1 MINLYLGFFL
11 SFFGHLIVLLM
22 VLIDFSIFFPNKQNY
37 EVIPIGFILEKKEK
51 SHSQVIQEKLFS
63 LKELEINN
71 PEFTNLISSE
81 ENVNTNYLL
90 ISVKQSLDKLEEEK
104 FKKTI
109 IIIQKKFIE
118 LWNKP
123 FVLNED
129 IKVSIKIKLAPSGEI
144 LSKTLIESSGNDK
157 FDDSAMKAVSNISF
171 LKEVSNLRREDFERS
186 FREINLVFKSRSMKI
201 FFIIVIY
208 FFSLYVEA
216 Q

>member
-11 SFFGHLIVLLM
+11 SFFGHLVVLLM
-22 VLIDFSIFFPNKQNY
+22 ILIDFSIFFPNKQNY
-37 EVIPIGFILEKKEK
+37 EVIPIGFIVEKKEK
-51 SHSQVIQEKLFS
+51 SDAQVTQEKLFS

-81 ENVNTNYLL
+81 ENVNTNDLL

-157 FDDSAMKAVSNISF
+157 FDDSAMKTVSKISF
-171 LKEVSNLRREDFERS
+171 LKEVSNLRRDDFERY
-186 FREINLVFKSRSMKI
+186 FREINLVFKSR
-201 FFIIVIY
+201 
-208 FFSLYVEA
+208 
-216 Q
+216 

>member
-11 SFFGHLIVLLM
+11 SFFGHLVVLLM
-22 VLIDFSIFFPNKQNY
+22 ILIDFSIFFPNKQNY
-37 EVIPIGFILEKKEK
+37 EVIPIGFIVEKKEK
-51 SHSQVIQEKLFS
+51 SDAQVTQEKLFS
-63 LKELEINN
+63 LKELETNN
-71 PEFTNLISSE
+71 LEITNIVNSE
-81 ENVNTNYLL
+81 ENINTNDLL

-157 FDDSAMKAVSNISF
+157 FDDSAMKAVSKISF
-171 LKEVSNLRREDFERS
+171 LKEVSNLRREDFERY
-186 FREINLVFKSRSMKI
+186 FREINLVFKSR
-201 FFIIVIY
+201 
-208 FFSLYVEA
+208 
-216 Q
+216 

>member
-81 ENVNTNYLL
+81 ENINTNDLL

-157 FDDSAMKAVSNISF
+157 FDDSAMKTVSKISF
-171 LKEVSNLRREDFERS
+171 LKEVSNLRRDDFERY
-186 FREINLVFKSRSMKI
+186 FREINLVFKSR
-201 FFIIVIY
+201 
-208 FFSLYVEA
+208 
-216 Q
+216 

>member
-11 SFFGHLIVLLM
+11 SFFGHLVVLLM
-22 VLIDFSIFFPNKQNY
+22 ILIDFSIFFPNKQNY

-51 SHSQVIQEKLFS
+51 SDAQVTQEKLFS

-71 PEFTNLISSE
+71 LEITNIVNSE
-81 ENVNTNYLL
+81 ENINTNDLL

-157 FDDSAMKAVSNISF
+157 FDDSAMKTVSKISF
-171 LKEVSNLRREDFERS
+171 LKEVSNLRRDDFERY
-186 FREINLVFKSRSMKI
+186 FREINLVFKSR
-201 FFIIVIY
+201 
-208 FFSLYVEA
+208 
-216 Q
+216 

>member
-81 ENVNTNYLL
+81 ENTNTNDLL

-171 LKEVSNLRREDFERS
+171 LKEVSNLRREDFERY
-186 FREINLVFKSRSMKI
+186 FREINLVFKSR
-201 FFIIVIY
+201 
-208 FFSLYVEA
+208 
-216 Q
+216 

>member
-1 MINLYLGFFL
+1 M
-11 SFFGHLIVLLM
+11 
-22 VLIDFSIFFPNKQNY
+22 
-37 EVIPIGFILEKKEK
+37 
-51 SHSQVIQEKLFS
+51 
-63 LKELEINN
+63 
-71 PEFTNLISSE
+71 ISSE
-81 ENVNTNYLL
+81 ENINTNDLL

-171 LKEVSNLRREDFERS
+171 LKEVSNLRRDDFERY
-186 FREINLVFKSRSMKI
+186 FREINLVFKSR
-201 FFIIVIY
+201 
-208 FFSLYVEA
+208 
-216 Q
+216 

>member
-11 SFFGHLIVLLM
+11 SFFGHLIVLLT

-51 SHSQVIQEKLFS
+51 SDSQVIQEKLFS
-63 LKELEINN
+63 LKDLEINN
-71 PEFTNLISSE
+71 PEITNLVNSE
-81 ENVNTNYLL
+81 ENINKNDLL
-90 ISVKQSLDKLEEEK
+90 ISAKQSLDKLEEEK
-104 FKKTI
+104 FKKTVT
-109 IIIQKKFIE
+109 IIQQKFIQ

-157 FDDSAMKAVSNISF
+157 FDDSAMKAVNKISF
-171 LKEVSNLRREDFERS
+171 LKEVSNLRREDFENY
-186 FREINLVFKSRSMKI
+186 FREINLVFKSR
-201 FFIIVIY
+201 
-208 FFSLYVEA
+208 
-216 Q
+216 

>member
-11 SFFGHLIVLLM
+11 SFFGHLVVLLM
-22 VLIDFSIFFPNKQNY
+22 ILIDFSFFFPNKQNY
-37 EVIPIGFILEKKEK
+37 EVIPIGFIVEKKEK
-51 SHSQVIQEKLFS
+51 SDAQVTQEKLFS

-81 ENVNTNYLL
+81 ENINTNDLL

-123 FVLNED
+123 LVLNED

-171 LKEVSNLRREDFERS
+171 LKEVSNLWRDDFERY
-186 FREINLVFKSRSMKI
+186 FREINLVFKSR
-201 FFIIVIY
+201 
-208 FFSLYVEA
+208 
-216 Q
+216 

>member
-11 SFFGHLIVLLM
+11 SFFGHLVVLLM
-22 VLIDFSIFFPNKQNY
+22 ILIDFSIFFPNKQNY
-37 EVIPIGFILEKKEK
+37 EVIPIGFIVEKKEK
-51 SHSQVIQEKLFS
+51 SDAQVTQEKLFS
-63 LKELEINN
+63 LKELETNN
-71 PEFTNLISSE
+71 LEITNIVNSE
-81 ENVNTNYLL
+81 KNINTNDLL

-171 LKEVSNLRREDFERS
+171 LKEVSNLRREDFERY
-186 FREINLVFKSRSMKI
+186 FREINLVFKSR
-201 FFIIVIY
+201 
-208 FFSLYVEA
+208 
-216 Q
+216 

>member
-81 ENVNTNYLL
+81 ENINTNDLL
-90 ISVKQSLDKLEEEK
+90 ISVKQSLNKLEEEK

-171 LKEVSNLRREDFERS
+171 LKEVSNLRRDDFERY
-186 FREINLVFKSRSMKI
+186 FREINLVFKSR
-201 FFIIVIY
+201 
-208 FFSLYVEA
+208 
-216 Q
+216 

>member
-51 SHSQVIQEKLFS
+51 SHSQVFQEKLFS

-81 ENVNTNYLL
+81 ENINTNDLL

-123 FVLNED
+123 FILNED

-171 LKEVSNLRREDFERS
+171 LKEVSNLRREDFERY
-186 FREINLVFKSRSMKI
+186 FREINLVFKSR
-201 FFIIVIY
+201 
-208 FFSLYVEA
+208 
-216 Q
+216 

>member
-51 SHSQVIQEKLFS
+51 SHSQVFQEKLFS
-63 LKELEINN
+63 LKEIEINN

-81 ENVNTNYLL
+81 ENINTNDLL

-171 LKEVSNLRREDFERS
+171 LKEVSNLRREDFERY
-186 FREINLVFKSRSMKI
+186 FREINLVFKSR
-201 FFIIVIY
+201 
-208 FFSLYVEA
+208 
-216 Q
+216 

>member
-51 SHSQVIQEKLFS
+51 SHSQVFQEKLFS
-63 LKELEINN
+63 LKEIEINN

-81 ENVNTNYLL
+81 ENINTNDLL

-123 FVLNED
+123 FVLNEY

-171 LKEVSNLRREDFERS
+171 LKEVSNLRREDFERY
-186 FREINLVFKSRSMKI
+186 FREINLVFKSR
-201 FFIIVIY
+201 
-208 FFSLYVEA
+208 
-216 Q
+216 

>member
-37 EVIPIGFILEKKEK
+37 EVIPIGFIVEKKEK
-51 SHSQVIQEKLFS
+51 SDAQVTQEKLFS

-71 PEFTNLISSE
+71 LEITNIVNSE
-81 ENVNTNYLL
+81 ENINTNDLL

-157 FDDSAMKAVSNISF
+157 FDDSAMKTVSKISF
-171 LKEVSNLRREDFERS
+171 LKEVSNLRRDDFERY
-186 FREINLVFKSRSMKI
+186 FREINLVFKSR
-201 FFIIVIY
+201 
-208 FFSLYVEA
+208 
-216 Q
+216 

>member
-37 EVIPIGFILEKKEK
+37 EVIPIGFIVEKKEK
-51 SHSQVIQEKLFS
+51 SDAQVTQEKLFS

-71 PEFTNLISSE
+71 LEFTNLISSE
-81 ENVNTNYLL
+81 ENINTNDLL

-171 LKEVSNLRREDFERS
+171 LKEVSNLRREDFERY
-186 FREINLVFKSRSMKI
+186 FREINLVFKSR
-201 FFIIVIY
+201 
-208 FFSLYVEA
+208 
-216 Q
+216 

>member
-37 EVIPIGFILEKKEK
+37 EVIPIGFIVEKKEK
-51 SHSQVIQEKLFS
+51 SDAQVTQEKLFS
-63 LKELEINN
+63 LKELETNN
-71 PEFTNLISSE
+71 LEITNIVNSE
-81 ENVNTNYLL
+81 ENINTNDLL

-157 FDDSAMKAVSNISF
+157 FDDSAMKTVSKISF
-171 LKEVSNLRREDFERS
+171 LKEVSNLRRDDFERY
-186 FREINLVFKSRSMKI
+186 FREINLVFKSR
-201 FFIIVIY
+201 
-208 FFSLYVEA
+208 
-216 Q
+216 

>member
-51 SHSQVIQEKLFS
+51 SRSQVIQEKLFS

-81 ENVNTNYLL
+81 ENINTNDLL

-171 LKEVSNLRREDFERS
+171 LKEVSNLRREDFERY
-186 FREINLVFKSRSMKI
+186 FREINLVFKSK
-201 FFIIVIY
+201 
-208 FFSLYVEA
+208 
-216 Q
+216 

>member
-11 SFFGHLIVLLM
+11 SFFGHLVVLLM
-22 VLIDFSIFFPNKQNY
+22 ILIDFSIFFPNKQNY
-37 EVIPIGFILEKKEK
+37 EVIPIGFIVEKKEK
-51 SHSQVIQEKLFS
+51 SDAQVTQEKLFS
-63 LKELEINN
+63 LKELETNN
-71 PEFTNLISSE
+71 LEITNIVNSE
-81 ENVNTNYLL
+81 ENINTNDLL

-171 LKEVSNLRREDFERS
+171 LKEVSNLRREDFERY
-186 FREINLVFKSRSMKI
+186 FREINLVFKSR
-201 FFIIVIY
+201 
-208 FFSLYVEA
+208 
-216 Q
+216 

>member
-81 ENVNTNYLL
+81 ENINTNDLL

-171 LKEVSNLRREDFERS
+171 LKEVSNLRREDFERY
-186 FREINLVFKSRSMKI
+186 FREINLVFKSR
-201 FFIIVIY
+201 
-208 FFSLYVEA
+208 
-216 Q
+216 

>member
-11 SFFGHLIVLLM
+11 SLFGHLIVLLM

-81 ENVNTNYLL
+81 ENVNTNDLL

-171 LKEVSNLRREDFERS
+171 LKEVSNLRREDFERY
-186 FREINLVFKSRSMKI
+186 FREINLVFKSR
-201 FFIIVIY
+201 
-208 FFSLYVEA
+208 
-216 Q
+216 

>member
-22 VLIDFSIFFPNKQNY
+22 ILIDFSIFFPNKQNY
-37 EVIPIGFILEKKEK
+37 EVIPIGFIVEKKEK

-81 ENVNTNYLL
+81 ENINTNGLL

-157 FDDSAMKAVSNISF
+157 FDDSAMKTVSKISF
-171 LKEVSNLRREDFERS
+171 LKEVSNLRREDFERY
-186 FREINLVFKSRSMKI
+186 FIEINLVFKSR
-201 FFIIVIY
+201 
-208 FFSLYVEA
+208 
-216 Q
+216 

>member
-37 EVIPIGFILEKKEK
+37 EVIPIGFIVEQKEK
-51 SHSQVIQEKLFS
+51 SDAQVTQEKLFS

-81 ENVNTNYLL
+81 ENINTNDLL

-129 IKVSIKIKLAPSGEI
+129 IKVSIKLKLAPSGEI

-157 FDDSAMKAVSNISF
+157 FDDSAMKTVSKISF
-171 LKEVSNLRREDFERS
+171 LKEVSNLRRDDFERY
-186 FREINLVFKSRSMKI
+186 FREINLVFKSR
-201 FFIIVIY
+201 
-208 FFSLYVEA
+208 
-216 Q
+216 

>member
-37 EVIPIGFILEKKEK
+37 EVIPIGFIVEKKEK
-51 SHSQVIQEKLFS
+51 SDAQVTQEKLFS
-63 LKELEINN
+63 LKELETNN
-71 PEFTNLISSE
+71 LEITNIVNSE
-81 ENVNTNYLL
+81 ENINTNDLL

-171 LKEVSNLRREDFERS
+171 LKEVSNLRRDDFERY
-186 FREINLVFKSRSMKI
+186 FREINLVFKSR
-201 FFIIVIY
+201 
-208 FFSLYVEA
+208 
-216 Q
+216 

>member
-11 SFFGHLIVLLM
+11 SFFGHLVVLLM
-22 VLIDFSIFFPNKQNY
+22 ILIDFSIFFPNKQNY
-37 EVIPIGFILEKKEK
+37 EVIPIGFIVEKKEK
-51 SHSQVIQEKLFS
+51 SDAQVTQEKLFS
-63 LKELEINN
+63 LKELETNN
-71 PEFTNLISSE
+71 LEITNIVNSE
-81 ENVNTNYLL
+81 KNINTNDLL

-157 FDDSAMKAVSNISF
+157 FDDSAMKTVSKISF
-171 LKEVSNLRREDFERS
+171 LKEVSNLRRDDFERY
-186 FREINLVFKSRSMKI
+186 FREINLVFKSR
-201 FFIIVIY
+201 
-208 FFSLYVEA
+208 
-216 Q
+216 

>member
-71 PEFTNLISSE
+71 LEITNIVNSE
-81 ENVNTNYLL
+81 ENINTNDLL

-104 FKKTI
+104 FKKNI

-157 FDDSAMKAVSNISF
+157 FDHSAMKTVSKISF
-171 LKEVSNLRREDFERS
+171 LTRLKD
-186 FREINLVFKSRSMKI
+186 VFTPS
-201 FFIIVIY
+201 
-208 FFSLYVEA
+208 
-216 Q
+216 

>member
-37 EVIPIGFILEKKEK
+37 EVIPIGFIVEKKEK
-51 SHSQVIQEKLFS
+51 SDAQVTQEKLFS
-63 LKELEINN
+63 LKELETNN
-71 PEFTNLISSE
+71 LEITNIVNSE
-81 ENVNTNYLL
+81 ENINTNDLL

-171 LKEVSNLRREDFERS
+171 LKEVSNLRREDFERY
-186 FREINLVFKSRSMKI
+186 FREINLVFKSR
-201 FFIIVIY
+201 
-208 FFSLYVEA
+208 
-216 Q
+216 

>member
-22 VLIDFSIFFPNKQNY
+22 VLIDFSMFFPNKQNY
-37 EVIPIGFILEKKEK
+37 EVIPIGFIVEKKEK
-51 SHSQVIQEKLFS
+51 SDAQVTQEKLFS

-81 ENVNTNYLL
+81 ENINTNDLL

-171 LKEVSNLRREDFERS
+171 LKEVSNLRRDDFERY
-186 FREINLVFKSRSMKI
+186 FREINLVFKSR
-201 FFIIVIY
+201 
-208 FFSLYVEA
+208 
-216 Q
+216 

>member
-37 EVIPIGFILEKKEK
+37 EVIPIGFIVEKKEK
-51 SHSQVIQEKLFS
+51 SDAQVTQEKLFS
-63 LKELEINN
+63 LKELETNN
-71 PEFTNLISSE
+71 LEITNIVNSE
-81 ENVNTNYLL
+81 ENINTNDLL

-157 FDDSAMKAVSNISF
+157 FDDSAMKTVSKISF
-171 LKEVSNLRREDFERS
+171 LKEVSNLRRDDFERY
-186 FREINLVFKSRSMKI
+186 FREINLVFKSK
-201 FFIIVIY
+201 
-208 FFSLYVEA
+208 
-216 Q
+216 

>member
-51 SHSQVIQEKLFS
+51 SRSQVIQEKLFS

-81 ENVNTNYLL
+81 ENINTNDLL

-157 FDDSAMKAVSNISF
+157 FDDSAMKAVSKISF
-171 LKEVSNLRREDFERS
+171 LKEVSNLRREDFERY
-186 FREINLVFKSRSMKI
+186 FREINLVFKSR
-201 FFIIVIY
+201 
-208 FFSLYVEA
+208 
-216 Q
+216 

>member
-22 VLIDFSIFFPNKQNY
+22 VLIDFSIFFPNKQKY
-37 EVIPIGFILEKKEK
+37 EVSPIGFILEKKEK

-63 LKELEINN
+63 LNELEINN

-81 ENVNTNYLL
+81 ENINTNDLL

-171 LKEVSNLRREDFERS
+171 LKEVSNLRREDFERY
-186 FREINLVFKSRSMKI
+186 FREINLVFKSR
-201 FFIIVIY
+201 
-208 FFSLYVEA
+208 
-216 Q
+216 

>member
-37 EVIPIGFILEKKEK
+37 EVIPIGFIVEKKEK
-51 SHSQVIQEKLFS
+51 SDAQVTQEKLFS
-63 LKELEINN
+63 LKELETNNLEIINIVN
-71 PEFTNLISSE
+71 SE
-81 ENVNTNYLL
+81 ENINTNDLL

-157 FDDSAMKAVSNISF
+157 FDDSAMKAVSKISF
-171 LKEVSNLRREDFERS
+171 LKEVSNLRREDFERY
-186 FREINLVFKSRSMKI
+186 FREINLVFKSR
-201 FFIIVIY
+201 
-208 FFSLYVEA
+208 
-216 Q
+216 

>member
-1 MINLYLGFFL
+1 MSLQTQKMINLYLGFFL

-37 EVIPIGFILEKKEK
+37 EVIPIGFILENKEK

-81 ENVNTNYLL
+81 ENINTNGLL

-157 FDDSAMKAVSNISF
+157 FDDSAMKAVSKISF
-171 LKEVSNLRREDFERS
+171 LKEVSNLRREDFERY
-186 FREINLVFKSRSMKI
+186 FREINLVFKSR
-201 FFIIVIY
+201 
-208 FFSLYVEA
+208 
-216 Q
+216 

>member
-37 EVIPIGFILEKKEK
+37 EVIPIGFILENKEK

-63 LKELEINN
+63 LKELETNNLEIINIVN
-71 PEFTNLISSE
+71 SE
-81 ENVNTNYLL
+81 ENINTNDLL

-157 FDDSAMKAVSNISF
+157 FDDSAMKAVSKISF
-171 LKEVSNLRREDFERS
+171 LKEVSNLRREDFERY
-186 FREINLVFKSRSMKI
+186 FREINLVFKSR
-201 FFIIVIY
+201 
-208 FFSLYVEA
+208 
-216 Q
+216 